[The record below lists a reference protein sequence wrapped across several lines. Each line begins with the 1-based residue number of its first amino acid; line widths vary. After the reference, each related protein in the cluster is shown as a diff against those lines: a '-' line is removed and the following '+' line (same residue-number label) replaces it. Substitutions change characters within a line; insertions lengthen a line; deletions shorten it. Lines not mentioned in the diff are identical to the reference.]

1 MDEHMHSTVLTVD
14 GGIGRILNKEPFDA
28 HTDPLFRHLKI
39 LKFVDVYYLHLYR
52 WTYVLL

>member
-1 MDEHMHSTVLTVD
+1 MHSTVLTVD

-52 WTYVLL
+52 